1 MTIPPAG
8 VPTGTAGP
16 STGPASR
23 GTRRRWGQYVMATV
37 ALACAVTVAACQGGT
52 KTASSQAPPA
62 TGSAASEASPR
73 ASAAGAGP
81 VVTQGGG
88 PQSGSQEVTCPAGEP
103 TVRNAGDLKTALA
116 SAKPGAVIRLA
127 DGTYAGGF
135 TIARSGTAAQP
146 IWLCGSR
153 NAVLDGQDDTDYIL
167 HIDHAS
173 YVRLSG
179 FSVRNGKKGVMA
191 DGVQHSIIAGLSVSA
206 IGDEAIH
213 LRSFSSDN
221 LVTGNV
227 IRNTGNRSEK
237 FGEGVYVGSA
247 SSNWCKYSNCRP
259 DNSDRNSIIGND
271 IAGTTS
277 ENIDIKE
284 GTTGGIISGN
294 TLSADRLVEA
304 DSWIDLKGNGWTV
317 VDNTGRGGGSIKDGI
332 QTHVE
337 SAGWG
342 RRNIIRNNS
351 LAVNGGGFG
360 VYIHNGD
367 STQNVVGC
375 DNRIQ
380 GAERGFSNIRC
391 S

>member
-1 MTIPPAG
+1 
-8 VPTGTAGP
+8 
-16 STGPASR
+16 
-23 GTRRRWGQYVMATV
+23 MAAAV
-37 ALACAVTVAACQGGT
+37 LACAVTLAACQGGT
-52 KTASSQAPPA
+52 KTAKPQAPPA
-62 TGSAASEASPR
+62 TAGSGASAASPQ

-81 VVTQGGG
+81 AVTQGGG
-88 PQSGSQEVTCPAGEP
+88 PQPGGQEVACPAGEP
-103 TVRNAGDLKTALA
+103 TVRNPGDLKVALA

-153 NAVLDGQDDTDYIL
+153 GAVLDGQDDTDYIL

-191 DGVQHSIIAGLSVSA
+191 DGVQHGIIAGLSVSA

-237 FGEGVYVGSA
+237 FGEGIYVGSA
-247 SSNWCKYSNCRP
+247 SSNWCKYSDCRP
-259 DNSDRNSIIGND
+259 DNSDRNSVIGND
-271 IAGTTS
+271 IAGTTA

-294 TLSADRLVEA
+294 TLSADRLTEA

-317 VDNTGRGGGSIKDGI
+317 VDNTGQGGGNIKDGI

-337 SAGWG
+337 SDGWG
-342 RRNIIRNNS
+342 RRNIIRNNA
-351 LAVNGGGFG
+351 LTVNGGGFG
-360 VYIHNGD
+360 VYIHDGD
-367 STQNVVGC
+367 RTQNVVGC
-375 DNRIQ
+375 DNRVQ
-380 GAERGFSNIRC
+380 GASRGFSNVKC